1 MIPVNRAFLRQI
13 IIVSGA
19 FALLWFCWDSH
30 SRTLFNGLASPLFFA
45 LAAYMSFLATQYEIA
60 VSKTPLFL
68 FLLFSMWAV
77 FADARSG
84 EFLPALAV
92 DTHWFVLPIAVLLF
106 SKALREFPQQI
117 SLALRIGATLCII
130 NILLTMYFNAE
141 WYDNWRL
148 PPIFGHFRHMGLS
161 IGFMTILLCSGD
173 ESRGILPGLFRIA
186 RILGIAIVIWTGS
199 RAAVLAWIIAFPF
212 FIYSNRKLAV
222 TLIVD
227 TVIAAALAQI
237 PAPPSPNL
245 AGVTLIKRT
254 LLSSPASGNLL
265 SGRIGLWESTLAG
278 LDGIRRLWNGL
289 GGNGFARLQV
299 MHEAA
304 VKPWGHVHAHSFIVQ
319 GICDWGII
327 GMAFLGCFFLRSTLM
342 PILAGWRRNDPM
354 ALSGIIYI
362 VFTGM
367 FDATLYHLEH
377 LVYLAFAL
385 AWLFSRKAPPRQTFP
400 AIQPESSGAPAPL
413 LAIPG
418 ILTIALLA
426 GFAAI
431 HFFSSGYRIGL
442 GWYFP
447 TQ

>member
-1 MIPVNRAFLRQI
+1 MIPINRALLRQS
-13 IIVSGA
+13 IIVSGT
-19 FALLWFCWDSH
+19 FALLWFCWGSH

-45 LAAYMSFLATQYEIA
+45 LAAYMGFLATQYKIA
-60 VSKTPLFL
+60 VSRTPFFL

-92 DTHWFVLPIAVLLF
+92 DTHWFVLPVAVLLF
-106 SKALREFPQQI
+106 SKALQEFPRQL
-117 SLALRIGATLCII
+117 SLILRIGATLCII

-173 ESRGILPGLFRIA
+173 ESPGILPGLFRVA

-254 LLSSPASGNLL
+254 LLSSPTTNNLL
-265 SGRIGLWESTLAG
+265 SGRFGLWESTLDG
-278 LDGIRRLWNGL
+278 LNSIHRLWNGL

-299 MHEAA
+299 IYGVV

-319 GICDWGII
+319 GICDWGIA
-327 GMAFLGCFFLRSTLM
+327 GMVFFGCFFLRSTLM
-342 PILAGWRRNDPM
+342 PILTDWRHNDPM
-354 ALSGIIYI
+354 ALAGVIYI

-377 LVYLAFAL
+377 LIYLVFAL
-385 AWLFSRKAPPRQTFP
+385 AWLLSRKAPPHQTP
-400 AIQPESSGAPAPL
+400 AIRPGNSGVPAPF
-413 LAIPG
+413 AIPA

-426 GFAAI
+426 GFVAI
-431 HFFSSGYRIGL
+431 HFFSSDYRVGL

-447 TQ
+447 TK